1 MTRLLTEEEIENILS
16 FIKPQPA
23 VPLDTAM
30 SVVNMNKSR
39 LRKQLQIQKIY
50 PVMIPMLR
58 DQIEK
63 SYRSSMIQAGE
74 SVGVICAQSIGE
86 KQTQTTLNSLDW
98 EDRIM
103 YTRDSHAVIQ
113 PIGQMIDDMLTEH
126 PTKIQHIPK
135 NRTEYLEI
143 QEGKYAIPA
152 TDANGIVKWYKI
164 EAVTRHLPV
173 GKLVKITTQSG
184 RTATATQ
191 SKSFLVWNGY
201 RFIDTLG
208 SEIKVGDIVPTTAT
222 LAKPDI
228 EHTHFDMETIF
239 PKSEYLY
246 TTELHKILRY
256 KKEGRKYCGKISFK
270 EHNGVEFTVPYNRYD
285 TMMGKRK
292 KFFETVPEGFIYIHR
307 SKEFVSHIP
316 DKIPLDNDFGFFI
329 GLYLADGWCTLTF
342 VGISN
347 KDKTIRKRITDF
359 CDRYGVTYHLVV
371 SNAKNVRHGTSE
383 DLKIHSVLLA
393 RLFKRICNTGS
404 ANKRVP
410 EFAYTAPD
418 EFTKGLIDGYFSGD
432 GCVDKKDGSI
442 TSSSVSEGLTI
453 GISSILSR
461 FGIFGKLGS
470 IQPKKNNV
478 GSKNIKGIY
487 TLNIRNGYV
496 QQFAREITLTESCKQ
511 DKLQNITLKKT
522 YRYIK
527 GRSQENFPSDRDVYF
542 DEVVS
547 VEMVD
552 GTTEFVYDL
561 TVEGPRN
568 FQLWNGLQLRDTFH
582 RAGMSEKT
590 MTSGVPRFQEL
601 INATKKPKI
610 VNHRIYFNTK
620 HETLKD
626 LRDTVR
632 DHIVG
637 LTFKDIS
644 TSIRIELDKKEESWY
659 KAYALLYNKDFLDYE
674 HCISIQLNMDKIFA
688 FKISLTKLVDFIH
701 DEFDDLHCVISPP
714 DKGQMDIFIDCD
726 NIELPDERILFVDPI
741 NMIEIYL
748 EECVQPV
755 LEKLNL
761 CGIPGIDEVF
771 YIRDK
776 DEWISETTGT
786 NSRLINTNFIN
797 YKSLLALDIVDEKR
811 TISNNV
817 WDIYEVLGI
826 EAARQFLIEEFLSIL
841 DGINTCHPCLLVDR
855 MTHLGSIASITR
867 YTMKKDKGGPFSRA
881 SFEETMDNFLNA
893 ASRGEI
899 EPTKGV
905 SASIICGKRAE
916 IGTGMIGI
924 RVDLENLPK
933 GPDILPME
941 KLSLEEDSKLDLPP
955 VMIEI

>member
-1 MTRLLTEEEIENILS
+1 MTRLLTKEEIENILS

-39 LRKQLQIQKIY
+39 LRKQLQNQKIY
-50 PVMIPMLR
+50 PVMIPMLHE
-58 DQIEK
+58 QIEK

-152 TDANGIVKWYKI
+152 TDANGIVKWHKI

-208 SEIKVGDIVPTTAT
+208 SEIKVGDIVPTTAA

-246 TTELHKILRY
+246 TTELR
-256 KKEGRKYCGKISFK
+256 
-270 EHNGVEFTVPYNRYD
+270 
-285 TMMGKRK
+285 
-292 KFFETVPEGFIYIHR
+292 
-307 SKEFVSHIP
+307 
-316 DKIPLDNDFGFFI
+316 KIPLDNDFGFFI

-371 SNAKNVRHGTSE
+371 SNGKNVRHGTSE

-393 RLFKRICNTGS
+393 RLFKRICDTGS

-478 GSKNIKGIY
+478 GSKNIKRIY
-487 TLNIRNGYV
+487 TLNIRNGYA

-511 DKLQNITLKKT
+511 DKLQNITLKKK

-527 GRSQENFPSDRDVYF
+527 GRSQESFPSDRDVYF

-637 LTFKDIS
+637 LNFKDIS

-688 FKISLTKLVDFIH
+688 FKICLTKLVDFIH

-761 CGIPGIDEVF
+761 CGVPGITEVF

-776 DEWISETTGT
+776 DEWVSETTGT
-786 NSRLINTNFIN
+786 NSRLIKTNFVN
-797 YKSLLALDIVDEKR
+797 YKSLLALDIVDDKR

-855 MTHLGSIASITR
+855 MTHAGSIASITR

-916 IGTGMIGI
+916 IGTGMIGV
-924 RVDLENLPK
+924 RVDIENLPK

-941 KLSLEEDSKLDLPP
+941 KLSLEDDSKLDLPP